1 MKNLEK
7 QSVLKKQ
14 FREEDIQRVR
24 NLVTGKYGSK
34 INQSVGYKKPD
45 IIRKEGEVWE
55 EDGRTWTIKKGI
67 KQNITKLDKVK
78 KAYITP
84 LFCPNCKK
92 IMNGQHDSDY
102 YKIHKMCLNCVVD
115 KEHQLKID
123 GKWEEYE
130 KTIHNNEIDSRIKD
144 FKAYVKERLS
154 ESNDS
159 FMSEAGDKETWK
171 GKIDTDRVEESVNE
185 IISQLESLKK

>member
-1 MKNLEK
+1 M
-7 QSVLKKQ
+7 
-14 FREEDIQRVR
+14 
-24 NLVTGKYGSK
+24 
-34 INQSVGYKKPD
+34 
-45 IIRKEGEVWE
+45 
-55 EDGRTWTIKKGI
+55 
-67 KQNITKLDKVK
+67 
-78 KAYITP
+78 
-84 LFCPNCKK
+84 
-92 IMNGQHDSDY
+92 
-102 YKIHKMCLNCVVD
+102 LN
-115 KEHQLKID
+115 
-123 GKWEEYE
+123 